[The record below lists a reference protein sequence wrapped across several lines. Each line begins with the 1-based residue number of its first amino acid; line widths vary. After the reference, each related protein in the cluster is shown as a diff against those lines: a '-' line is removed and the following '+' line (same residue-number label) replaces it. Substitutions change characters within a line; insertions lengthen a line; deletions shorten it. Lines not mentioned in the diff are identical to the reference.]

1 MITTITIATVILL
14 TTIIVDSR
22 EKKLI
27 EKVRQKANKKNIR
40 NIDIEVKALDAG
52 DFLVILDDGTK
63 YLFERKTLNDFQN
76 SILSKRIWNQLY
88 KLQNKLIEGKVDK
101 VGLAITNF
109 YFNKHTKP
117 HVIYGTLG
125 SIYRR
130 FCIDVLFFKTNT
142 QFLDFIFK
150 VGSKPK
156 SYIDVKPEYLLQPL
170 IGSIDNIEEID
181 IVVKTTKKSRRK
193 DRTIETKH
201 FTVNVL
207 FR

>member
-1 MITTITIATVILL
+1 MVVFL
-14 TTIIVDSR
+14 TTIIIDSR

-27 EKVRQKANKKNIR
+27 EKTRQKAKKKNIG
-40 NIDIEVKALDAG
+40 NIDIEVEALDAG
-52 DFLVILDDGTK
+52 DFLIIFDDGTK

-88 KLQNKLIEGKVDK
+88 KLQNKLIKGEVDK
-101 VGLAITNF
+101 AGLAITNF

-130 FCIDVLFFKTNT
+130 FNIDVLFFKTNT

-181 IVVKTTKKSRRK
+181 IVVKTSKKSRRK
-193 DRTIETKH
+193 NRTIETKH
-201 FTVNVL
+201 FTVNIL